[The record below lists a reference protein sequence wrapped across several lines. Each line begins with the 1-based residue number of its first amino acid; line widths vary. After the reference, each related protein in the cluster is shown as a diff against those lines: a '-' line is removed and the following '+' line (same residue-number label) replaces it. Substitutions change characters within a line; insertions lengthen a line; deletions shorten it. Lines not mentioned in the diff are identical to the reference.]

1 MRHSVAPR
9 AATDNA
15 MAFMTAVR
23 RSWAKDIPVLQA
35 EPDRAKRKRVKIA
48 LTSGTAVVDTK
59 TRSDAV
65 EP

>member
-1 MRHSVAPR
+1 
-9 AATDNA
+9 

-23 RSWAKDIPVLQA
+23 RSWAKDIHVLQA

-48 LTSGTAVVDTK
+48 LTSGTAVEDTK